1 MNKDSEPHPS
11 LARAEIT
18 VDISGGYNED
28 QSCLIFDSSYV
39 KNKTNLLNLCDR
51 TFFLNEIID
60 VAYSALEDN
69 AHFIFFFLSNRR
81 EMG

>member
-51 TFFLNEIID
+51 TFFLK
-60 VAYSALEDN
+60 
-69 AHFIFFFLSNRR
+69 
-81 EMG
+81 